1 MFPAMEI
8 IHGKTIRLLQQ
19 KRDREEDDRE
29 EEDREEMA
37 GGSGWTTIDRRLTD
51 NNE

>member
-29 EEDREEMA
+29 EMA